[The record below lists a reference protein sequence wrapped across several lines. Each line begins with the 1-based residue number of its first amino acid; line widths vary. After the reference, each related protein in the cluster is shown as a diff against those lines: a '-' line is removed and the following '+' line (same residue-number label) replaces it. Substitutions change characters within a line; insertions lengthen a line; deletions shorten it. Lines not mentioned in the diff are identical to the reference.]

1 VAGGFGY
8 GTSHSKAPREIA
20 AVVPYRDGRS
30 PDDISIRA
38 TSDLESG
45 DTKTNIREGGQS
57 IDNVWEP
64 LMSSHTRFFH
74 LDLTSAVR
82 AAESGLDR
90 VAHFDVKKTEGSQDN

>member
-1 VAGGFGY
+1 MAGGFGH

-20 AVVPYRDGRS
+20 AVVPYRDGRL
-30 PDDISIRA
+30 PDDISISA
-38 TSDLESG
+38 ASDLECG
-45 DTKTNIREGGQS
+45 NTKTNIREGGQN

-64 LMSSHTRFFH
+64 LMSSRTPFFH